1 MHGVVSGS
9 HTIGIRGHRAAVSAR
24 IEDGLRNRSLTQRP
38 GAVSAIHSGL
48 LMSTRSREG
57 AVGRRTRRSTYRQE
71 IADTNRSAVA
81 KAIERYLGI
90 STVTAASISLPAFPT
105 GVDPVRLQRVI
116 SAMVRFGLLPPGL
129 AFYPITAMLGS

>member
-1 MHGVVSGS
+1 MWMDPAQDPRFAAGAELAGE
-9 HTIGIRGHRAAVSAR
+9 RATLL
-24 IEDGLRNRSLTQRP
+24 DYRSLTQRP

-71 IADTNRSAVA
+71 IADTNRSAVE

-116 SAMVRFGLLPPGL
+116 SAVVRFGLLPPGL